1 MIDIPGIILAGGL
14 SRRMGGGDKGLLMLG
29 KTTIIE
35 RVIDKISP
43 QVGSLAINING
54 DSSRFPDYKLPII
67 PDSIKGYLGPLSGI
81 LAGMEWAFKNGN
93 RYIATVAA
101 DTPFLPDDFIKRL
114 HAMVKSK
121 NLNIGIAASR
131 FLRRDDVFIHPTFGI
146 WEVALK
152 DDLRDALAN
161 DTRKIMFWAKK
172 FKLDYYYFDTSDKLS
187 DPFFN
192 INTPDDLEEAKYRLK
207 KRSLMKYKNVFG
219 IVGWKN
225 SGKTTLVESLVKY
238 LTEQGYQVSTIKHAH
253 HSFDID
259 HEGTD
264 SFRHRK
270 AGAKEV
276 ILASRKRWALI
287 HELIDEPEKDFDFL
301 VNSISPTDLILV
313 EGFKEERHNKIEVI
327 RAENKKIP
335 IYKNDNGIL
344 AIVSDYKIP
353 DISLPIFN
361 LDEISNI
368 ADFILKKTSLK

>member
-29 KTTIIE
+29 ETSIID
-35 RVIDKISP
+35 RVIDKILP

-101 DTPFLPDDFIKRL
+101 DTPFLPDDLIKRL

-131 FLRRDDVFIHPTFGI
+131 ILSGDDVFIHPTFGI

-207 KRSLMKYKNVFG
+207 KGL
-219 IVGWKN
+219 
-225 SGKTTLVESLVKY
+225 L
-238 LTEQGYQVSTIKHAH
+238 
-253 HSFDID
+253 
-259 HEGTD
+259 
-264 SFRHRK
+264 
-270 AGAKEV
+270 
-276 ILASRKRWALI
+276 
-287 HELIDEPEKDFDFL
+287 
-301 VNSISPTDLILV
+301 
-313 EGFKEERHNKIEVI
+313 
-327 RAENKKIP
+327 
-335 IYKNDNGIL
+335 
-344 AIVSDYKIP
+344 
-353 DISLPIFN
+353 
-361 LDEISNI
+361 
-368 ADFILKKTSLK
+368 

>member
-1 MIDIPGIILAGGL
+1 MMDIPGIILAGGL

-29 KTTIIE
+29 KTSIIE
-35 RVIDKISP
+35 RVIDKVSP

-131 FLRRDDVFIHPTFGI
+131 ILSTDDVFIHPTFGI
-146 WEVALK
+146 WEVGLK

-192 INTPDDLEEAKYRLK
+192 INTPDDLAKAKCRLK
-207 KRSLMKYKNVFG
+207 KGL
-219 IVGWKN
+219 
-225 SGKTTLVESLVKY
+225 L
-238 LTEQGYQVSTIKHAH
+238 
-253 HSFDID
+253 
-259 HEGTD
+259 
-264 SFRHRK
+264 
-270 AGAKEV
+270 
-276 ILASRKRWALI
+276 
-287 HELIDEPEKDFDFL
+287 
-301 VNSISPTDLILV
+301 
-313 EGFKEERHNKIEVI
+313 
-327 RAENKKIP
+327 
-335 IYKNDNGIL
+335 
-344 AIVSDYKIP
+344 
-353 DISLPIFN
+353 
-361 LDEISNI
+361 
-368 ADFILKKTSLK
+368 

>member
-35 RVIDKISP
+35 RVIDKILP

-131 FLRRDDVFIHPTFGI
+131 ILSGDDVFIHPTFGI

-152 DDLRDALAN
+152 DDLRYALAN
-161 DTRKIMFWAKK
+161 DTRKIMFLAKK

-207 KRSLMKYKNVFG
+207 KGL
-219 IVGWKN
+219 
-225 SGKTTLVESLVKY
+225 L
-238 LTEQGYQVSTIKHAH
+238 
-253 HSFDID
+253 
-259 HEGTD
+259 
-264 SFRHRK
+264 
-270 AGAKEV
+270 
-276 ILASRKRWALI
+276 
-287 HELIDEPEKDFDFL
+287 
-301 VNSISPTDLILV
+301 
-313 EGFKEERHNKIEVI
+313 
-327 RAENKKIP
+327 
-335 IYKNDNGIL
+335 
-344 AIVSDYKIP
+344 
-353 DISLPIFN
+353 
-361 LDEISNI
+361 
-368 ADFILKKTSLK
+368 

>member
-14 SRRMGGGDKGLLMLG
+14 STRMGGGDKGLLMLG

-101 DTPFLPDDFIKRL
+101 DTPFLPDDLIKRL

-131 FLRRDDVFIHPTFGI
+131 ILSGDDVFIHPTFGI

-207 KRSLMKYKNVFG
+207 KGL
-219 IVGWKN
+219 
-225 SGKTTLVESLVKY
+225 L
-238 LTEQGYQVSTIKHAH
+238 
-253 HSFDID
+253 
-259 HEGTD
+259 
-264 SFRHRK
+264 
-270 AGAKEV
+270 
-276 ILASRKRWALI
+276 
-287 HELIDEPEKDFDFL
+287 
-301 VNSISPTDLILV
+301 
-313 EGFKEERHNKIEVI
+313 
-327 RAENKKIP
+327 
-335 IYKNDNGIL
+335 
-344 AIVSDYKIP
+344 
-353 DISLPIFN
+353 
-361 LDEISNI
+361 
-368 ADFILKKTSLK
+368 

>member
-114 HAMVKSK
+114 HTMVKSK

-131 FLRRDDVFIHPTFGI
+131 FLRRDNVFIHPTFGI

-207 KRSLMKYKNVFG
+207 KGL
-219 IVGWKN
+219 
-225 SGKTTLVESLVKY
+225 L
-238 LTEQGYQVSTIKHAH
+238 
-253 HSFDID
+253 
-259 HEGTD
+259 
-264 SFRHRK
+264 
-270 AGAKEV
+270 
-276 ILASRKRWALI
+276 
-287 HELIDEPEKDFDFL
+287 
-301 VNSISPTDLILV
+301 
-313 EGFKEERHNKIEVI
+313 
-327 RAENKKIP
+327 
-335 IYKNDNGIL
+335 
-344 AIVSDYKIP
+344 
-353 DISLPIFN
+353 
-361 LDEISNI
+361 
-368 ADFILKKTSLK
+368 

>member
-29 KTTIIE
+29 ETSIIE
-35 RVIDKISP
+35 RVIDKILP
-43 QVGSLAINING
+43 QVASLAINING

-101 DTPFLPDDFIKRL
+101 DTPFLPDDLIKRL

-131 FLRRDDVFIHPTFGI
+131 ILSGDDVFIHPTFGI

-207 KRSLMKYKNVFG
+207 KGL
-219 IVGWKN
+219 
-225 SGKTTLVESLVKY
+225 L
-238 LTEQGYQVSTIKHAH
+238 
-253 HSFDID
+253 
-259 HEGTD
+259 
-264 SFRHRK
+264 
-270 AGAKEV
+270 
-276 ILASRKRWALI
+276 
-287 HELIDEPEKDFDFL
+287 
-301 VNSISPTDLILV
+301 
-313 EGFKEERHNKIEVI
+313 
-327 RAENKKIP
+327 
-335 IYKNDNGIL
+335 
-344 AIVSDYKIP
+344 
-353 DISLPIFN
+353 
-361 LDEISNI
+361 
-368 ADFILKKTSLK
+368 

>member
-29 KTTIIE
+29 ETTIIE
-35 RVIDKISP
+35 RVIDKILP

-101 DTPFLPDDFIKRL
+101 DTPFLPDDLIKRL

-131 FLRRDDVFIHPTFGI
+131 ILSGDDVFIHPTFGI

-207 KRSLMKYKNVFG
+207 K
-219 IVGWKN
+219 
-225 SGKTTLVESLVKY
+225 
-238 LTEQGYQVSTIKHAH
+238 
-253 HSFDID
+253 
-259 HEGTD
+259 
-264 SFRHRK
+264 
-270 AGAKEV
+270 
-276 ILASRKRWALI
+276 
-287 HELIDEPEKDFDFL
+287 
-301 VNSISPTDLILV
+301 DLL
-313 EGFKEERHNKIEVI
+313 
-327 RAENKKIP
+327 
-335 IYKNDNGIL
+335 
-344 AIVSDYKIP
+344 
-353 DISLPIFN
+353 
-361 LDEISNI
+361 
-368 ADFILKKTSLK
+368 

>member
-29 KTTIIE
+29 ETSIIE
-35 RVIDKISP
+35 RVIDKILP

-101 DTPFLPDDFIKRL
+101 DTPFLPDDLIKRL

-131 FLRRDDVFIHPTFGI
+131 ILSGDDVFIHPTFGI

-192 INTPDDLEEAKYRLK
+192 INTPDDLEKAKYRLK
-207 KRSLMKYKNVFG
+207 KGL
-219 IVGWKN
+219 
-225 SGKTTLVESLVKY
+225 L
-238 LTEQGYQVSTIKHAH
+238 
-253 HSFDID
+253 
-259 HEGTD
+259 
-264 SFRHRK
+264 
-270 AGAKEV
+270 
-276 ILASRKRWALI
+276 
-287 HELIDEPEKDFDFL
+287 
-301 VNSISPTDLILV
+301 
-313 EGFKEERHNKIEVI
+313 
-327 RAENKKIP
+327 
-335 IYKNDNGIL
+335 
-344 AIVSDYKIP
+344 
-353 DISLPIFN
+353 
-361 LDEISNI
+361 
-368 ADFILKKTSLK
+368 

>member
-114 HAMVKSK
+114 HTMVKSK

-172 FKLDYYYFDTSDKLS
+172 FKLDYYYFETSDKLS

-207 KRSLMKYKNVFG
+207 KGL
-219 IVGWKN
+219 
-225 SGKTTLVESLVKY
+225 L
-238 LTEQGYQVSTIKHAH
+238 
-253 HSFDID
+253 
-259 HEGTD
+259 
-264 SFRHRK
+264 
-270 AGAKEV
+270 
-276 ILASRKRWALI
+276 
-287 HELIDEPEKDFDFL
+287 
-301 VNSISPTDLILV
+301 
-313 EGFKEERHNKIEVI
+313 
-327 RAENKKIP
+327 
-335 IYKNDNGIL
+335 
-344 AIVSDYKIP
+344 
-353 DISLPIFN
+353 
-361 LDEISNI
+361 
-368 ADFILKKTSLK
+368 

>member
-29 KTTIIE
+29 ETSIIE
-35 RVIDKISP
+35 RVIDKILP

-67 PDSIKGYLGPLSGI
+67 SDSIKGYLGPLSGI

-114 HAMVKSK
+114 DAMVKSK

-131 FLRRDDVFIHPTFGI
+131 ILSGDDVFIHPTFGI

-207 KRSLMKYKNVFG
+207 
-219 IVGWKN
+219 
-225 SGKTTLVESLVKY
+225 
-238 LTEQGYQVSTIKHAH
+238 
-253 HSFDID
+253 
-259 HEGTD
+259 EG
-264 SFRHRK
+264 
-270 AGAKEV
+270 
-276 ILASRKRWALI
+276 LL
-287 HELIDEPEKDFDFL
+287 
-301 VNSISPTDLILV
+301 
-313 EGFKEERHNKIEVI
+313 
-327 RAENKKIP
+327 
-335 IYKNDNGIL
+335 
-344 AIVSDYKIP
+344 
-353 DISLPIFN
+353 
-361 LDEISNI
+361 
-368 ADFILKKTSLK
+368 

>member
-29 KTTIIE
+29 ETSIIE
-35 RVIDKISP
+35 RVIDKILP

-67 PDSIKGYLGPLSGI
+67 SDSIKGYLGPLSGI

-114 HAMVKSK
+114 HTMVKSK

-131 FLRRDDVFIHPTFGI
+131 ILSGDDVFIHPTFGI

-207 KRSLMKYKNVFG
+207 
-219 IVGWKN
+219 
-225 SGKTTLVESLVKY
+225 
-238 LTEQGYQVSTIKHAH
+238 
-253 HSFDID
+253 
-259 HEGTD
+259 EG
-264 SFRHRK
+264 
-270 AGAKEV
+270 
-276 ILASRKRWALI
+276 LL
-287 HELIDEPEKDFDFL
+287 
-301 VNSISPTDLILV
+301 
-313 EGFKEERHNKIEVI
+313 
-327 RAENKKIP
+327 
-335 IYKNDNGIL
+335 
-344 AIVSDYKIP
+344 
-353 DISLPIFN
+353 
-361 LDEISNI
+361 
-368 ADFILKKTSLK
+368 

>member
-29 KTTIIE
+29 ETSIIE
-35 RVIDKISP
+35 RVIDKILP

-101 DTPFLPDDFIKRL
+101 DTPFLPDDLIKRL

-131 FLRRDDVFIHPTFGI
+131 ILSGDDVFIHPTFGI

-172 FKLDYYYFDTSDKLS
+172 FKFDYYYFDTSDKLS

-207 KRSLMKYKNVFG
+207 KGL
-219 IVGWKN
+219 
-225 SGKTTLVESLVKY
+225 L
-238 LTEQGYQVSTIKHAH
+238 
-253 HSFDID
+253 
-259 HEGTD
+259 
-264 SFRHRK
+264 
-270 AGAKEV
+270 
-276 ILASRKRWALI
+276 
-287 HELIDEPEKDFDFL
+287 
-301 VNSISPTDLILV
+301 
-313 EGFKEERHNKIEVI
+313 
-327 RAENKKIP
+327 
-335 IYKNDNGIL
+335 
-344 AIVSDYKIP
+344 
-353 DISLPIFN
+353 
-361 LDEISNI
+361 
-368 ADFILKKTSLK
+368 

>member
-29 KTTIIE
+29 ETSIIE

-131 FLRRDDVFIHPTFGI
+131 ILSTDDVFMHPTFGI
-146 WEVALK
+146 WEVGLK
-152 DDLRDALAN
+152 DDLRNALAN

-192 INTPDDLEEAKYRLK
+192 INTPDDLAKAKCRLK
-207 KRSLMKYKNVFG
+207 KGL
-219 IVGWKN
+219 
-225 SGKTTLVESLVKY
+225 L
-238 LTEQGYQVSTIKHAH
+238 
-253 HSFDID
+253 
-259 HEGTD
+259 
-264 SFRHRK
+264 
-270 AGAKEV
+270 
-276 ILASRKRWALI
+276 
-287 HELIDEPEKDFDFL
+287 
-301 VNSISPTDLILV
+301 
-313 EGFKEERHNKIEVI
+313 
-327 RAENKKIP
+327 
-335 IYKNDNGIL
+335 
-344 AIVSDYKIP
+344 
-353 DISLPIFN
+353 
-361 LDEISNI
+361 
-368 ADFILKKTSLK
+368 

>member
-29 KTTIIE
+29 ETRIIE
-35 RVIDKISP
+35 RVIDKILP

-67 PDSIKGYLGPLSGI
+67 SDSIKGYLGPLSGI

-101 DTPFLPDDFIKRL
+101 DTPFLPDDLIKRL
-114 HAMVKSK
+114 HAMVRSK

-131 FLRRDDVFIHPTFGI
+131 ILSGDDVFIHPTFGI

-172 FKLDYYYFDTSDKLS
+172 FKLDYYYFDTIDKLS

-207 KRSLMKYKNVFG
+207 K
-219 IVGWKN
+219 
-225 SGKTTLVESLVKY
+225 
-238 LTEQGYQVSTIKHAH
+238 
-253 HSFDID
+253 
-259 HEGTD
+259 
-264 SFRHRK
+264 
-270 AGAKEV
+270 
-276 ILASRKRWALI
+276 
-287 HELIDEPEKDFDFL
+287 
-301 VNSISPTDLILV
+301 DLL
-313 EGFKEERHNKIEVI
+313 
-327 RAENKKIP
+327 
-335 IYKNDNGIL
+335 
-344 AIVSDYKIP
+344 
-353 DISLPIFN
+353 
-361 LDEISNI
+361 
-368 ADFILKKTSLK
+368 

>member
-1 MIDIPGIILAGGL
+1 
-14 SRRMGGGDKGLLMLG
+14 MGGGDKGLLMLG

-43 QVGSLAINING
+43 QVGFLAINING

-101 DTPFLPDDFIKRL
+101 DTPFLPDDLIKRL

-131 FLRRDDVFIHPTFGI
+131 ILSGDDVFIHPTFGI

-207 KRSLMKYKNVFG
+207 KGLR
-219 IVGWKN
+219 
-225 SGKTTLVESLVKY
+225 
-238 LTEQGYQVSTIKHAH
+238 
-253 HSFDID
+253 
-259 HEGTD
+259 
-264 SFRHRK
+264 
-270 AGAKEV
+270 
-276 ILASRKRWALI
+276 
-287 HELIDEPEKDFDFL
+287 
-301 VNSISPTDLILV
+301 
-313 EGFKEERHNKIEVI
+313 
-327 RAENKKIP
+327 
-335 IYKNDNGIL
+335 
-344 AIVSDYKIP
+344 
-353 DISLPIFN
+353 
-361 LDEISNI
+361 
-368 ADFILKKTSLK
+368 

>member
-1 MIDIPGIILAGGL
+1 MMDIPGIILAGGL

-29 KTTIIE
+29 ETSIIE

-67 PDSIKGYLGPLSGI
+67 PDTIKGYLGPLSGI

-131 FLRRDDVFIHPTFGI
+131 ILSTDDVFMHPTFGI
-146 WEVALK
+146 WEVGLK
-152 DDLRDALAN
+152 DDLRNALAN

-192 INTPDDLEEAKYRLK
+192 INTPDDLAKAKCRLK
-207 KRSLMKYKNVFG
+207 KGL
-219 IVGWKN
+219 
-225 SGKTTLVESLVKY
+225 L
-238 LTEQGYQVSTIKHAH
+238 
-253 HSFDID
+253 
-259 HEGTD
+259 
-264 SFRHRK
+264 
-270 AGAKEV
+270 
-276 ILASRKRWALI
+276 
-287 HELIDEPEKDFDFL
+287 
-301 VNSISPTDLILV
+301 
-313 EGFKEERHNKIEVI
+313 
-327 RAENKKIP
+327 
-335 IYKNDNGIL
+335 
-344 AIVSDYKIP
+344 
-353 DISLPIFN
+353 
-361 LDEISNI
+361 
-368 ADFILKKTSLK
+368 

>member
-29 KTTIIE
+29 ETSIIE
-35 RVIDKISP
+35 RVIDKILP

-101 DTPFLPDDFIKRL
+101 DTPFLPDDLIKRL

-131 FLRRDDVFIHPTFGI
+131 ILSGDDVFIHPTFGI

-152 DDLRDALAN
+152 DDLRDALGN

-192 INTPDDLEEAKYRLK
+192 INTPDDLEKAKYRLK
-207 KRSLMKYKNVFG
+207 KGL
-219 IVGWKN
+219 
-225 SGKTTLVESLVKY
+225 L
-238 LTEQGYQVSTIKHAH
+238 
-253 HSFDID
+253 
-259 HEGTD
+259 
-264 SFRHRK
+264 
-270 AGAKEV
+270 
-276 ILASRKRWALI
+276 
-287 HELIDEPEKDFDFL
+287 
-301 VNSISPTDLILV
+301 
-313 EGFKEERHNKIEVI
+313 
-327 RAENKKIP
+327 
-335 IYKNDNGIL
+335 
-344 AIVSDYKIP
+344 
-353 DISLPIFN
+353 
-361 LDEISNI
+361 
-368 ADFILKKTSLK
+368 

>member
-1 MIDIPGIILAGGL
+1 MTDIPGIILAGGL

-35 RVIDKISP
+35 RVIDKILP

-101 DTPFLPDDFIKRL
+101 DTPFLPDDLIKRL

-131 FLRRDDVFIHPTFGI
+131 ILSGDDVFIHPTFGI

-207 KRSLMKYKNVFG
+207 KGL
-219 IVGWKN
+219 
-225 SGKTTLVESLVKY
+225 L
-238 LTEQGYQVSTIKHAH
+238 
-253 HSFDID
+253 
-259 HEGTD
+259 
-264 SFRHRK
+264 
-270 AGAKEV
+270 
-276 ILASRKRWALI
+276 
-287 HELIDEPEKDFDFL
+287 
-301 VNSISPTDLILV
+301 
-313 EGFKEERHNKIEVI
+313 
-327 RAENKKIP
+327 
-335 IYKNDNGIL
+335 
-344 AIVSDYKIP
+344 
-353 DISLPIFN
+353 
-361 LDEISNI
+361 
-368 ADFILKKTSLK
+368 

>member
-101 DTPFLPDDFIKRL
+101 DTPFLPDDLIKRL

-131 FLRRDDVFIHPTFGI
+131 ILSGDDVFIHPTFGI

-207 KRSLMKYKNVFG
+207 KGL
-219 IVGWKN
+219 
-225 SGKTTLVESLVKY
+225 
-238 LTEQGYQVSTIKHAH
+238 
-253 HSFDID
+253 
-259 HEGTD
+259 
-264 SFRHRK
+264 
-270 AGAKEV
+270 
-276 ILASRKRWALI
+276 
-287 HELIDEPEKDFDFL
+287 
-301 VNSISPTDLILV
+301 
-313 EGFKEERHNKIEVI
+313 
-327 RAENKKIP
+327 
-335 IYKNDNGIL
+335 
-344 AIVSDYKIP
+344 
-353 DISLPIFN
+353 
-361 LDEISNI
+361 
-368 ADFILKKTSLK
+368 

>member
-1 MIDIPGIILAGGL
+1 MINIPGIILAGGL

-35 RVIDKISP
+35 RVIDKILP

-101 DTPFLPDDFIKRL
+101 DTPFLPDDLIKRL

-131 FLRRDDVFIHPTFGI
+131 ILSGDDVFIHPTFGI

-207 KRSLMKYKNVFG
+207 KGL
-219 IVGWKN
+219 
-225 SGKTTLVESLVKY
+225 
-238 LTEQGYQVSTIKHAH
+238 
-253 HSFDID
+253 
-259 HEGTD
+259 
-264 SFRHRK
+264 
-270 AGAKEV
+270 
-276 ILASRKRWALI
+276 
-287 HELIDEPEKDFDFL
+287 
-301 VNSISPTDLILV
+301 
-313 EGFKEERHNKIEVI
+313 
-327 RAENKKIP
+327 
-335 IYKNDNGIL
+335 
-344 AIVSDYKIP
+344 
-353 DISLPIFN
+353 
-361 LDEISNI
+361 
-368 ADFILKKTSLK
+368 

>member
-93 RYIATVAA
+93 SYIATVAA
-101 DTPFLPDDFIKRL
+101 DTPFLPDDLIKKL

-131 FLRRDDVFIHPTFGI
+131 ILSGDDVFIHPTFGI

-207 KRSLMKYKNVFG
+207 K
-219 IVGWKN
+219 
-225 SGKTTLVESLVKY
+225 
-238 LTEQGYQVSTIKHAH
+238 
-253 HSFDID
+253 
-259 HEGTD
+259 
-264 SFRHRK
+264 
-270 AGAKEV
+270 
-276 ILASRKRWALI
+276 
-287 HELIDEPEKDFDFL
+287 
-301 VNSISPTDLILV
+301 
-313 EGFKEERHNKIEVI
+313 
-327 RAENKKIP
+327 
-335 IYKNDNGIL
+335 GIL
-344 AIVSDYKIP
+344 
-353 DISLPIFN
+353 
-361 LDEISNI
+361 
-368 ADFILKKTSLK
+368 

>member
-29 KTTIIE
+29 ETSIIE
-35 RVIDKISP
+35 RVIDKILP

-81 LAGMEWAFKNGN
+81 LTGMEWAFKNGN

-101 DTPFLPDDFIKRL
+101 DTPFLPDDLIKRL

-131 FLRRDDVFIHPTFGI
+131 ILSGDDVFIHRTFGI

-207 KRSLMKYKNVFG
+207 KGL
-219 IVGWKN
+219 
-225 SGKTTLVESLVKY
+225 L
-238 LTEQGYQVSTIKHAH
+238 
-253 HSFDID
+253 
-259 HEGTD
+259 
-264 SFRHRK
+264 
-270 AGAKEV
+270 
-276 ILASRKRWALI
+276 
-287 HELIDEPEKDFDFL
+287 
-301 VNSISPTDLILV
+301 
-313 EGFKEERHNKIEVI
+313 
-327 RAENKKIP
+327 
-335 IYKNDNGIL
+335 
-344 AIVSDYKIP
+344 
-353 DISLPIFN
+353 
-361 LDEISNI
+361 
-368 ADFILKKTSLK
+368 

>member
-35 RVIDKISP
+35 RVIDKTLP

-101 DTPFLPDDFIKRL
+101 DTPFLPDDLIKRL

-131 FLRRDDVFIHPTFGI
+131 ILSGDDVFIHPTFGI

-207 KRSLMKYKNVFG
+207 KGL
-219 IVGWKN
+219 
-225 SGKTTLVESLVKY
+225 
-238 LTEQGYQVSTIKHAH
+238 
-253 HSFDID
+253 
-259 HEGTD
+259 
-264 SFRHRK
+264 
-270 AGAKEV
+270 
-276 ILASRKRWALI
+276 
-287 HELIDEPEKDFDFL
+287 
-301 VNSISPTDLILV
+301 
-313 EGFKEERHNKIEVI
+313 
-327 RAENKKIP
+327 
-335 IYKNDNGIL
+335 
-344 AIVSDYKIP
+344 
-353 DISLPIFN
+353 
-361 LDEISNI
+361 
-368 ADFILKKTSLK
+368 

>member
-35 RVIDKISP
+35 RVIDKILP

-67 PDSIKGYLGPLSGI
+67 TDSIKGYLGPLSGI

-101 DTPFLPDDFIKRL
+101 DTPFLPDDLIKRL

-131 FLRRDDVFIHPTFGI
+131 ILSGDDVLIHPTFGI

-207 KRSLMKYKNVFG
+207 KGL
-219 IVGWKN
+219 
-225 SGKTTLVESLVKY
+225 L
-238 LTEQGYQVSTIKHAH
+238 
-253 HSFDID
+253 
-259 HEGTD
+259 
-264 SFRHRK
+264 
-270 AGAKEV
+270 
-276 ILASRKRWALI
+276 
-287 HELIDEPEKDFDFL
+287 
-301 VNSISPTDLILV
+301 
-313 EGFKEERHNKIEVI
+313 
-327 RAENKKIP
+327 
-335 IYKNDNGIL
+335 
-344 AIVSDYKIP
+344 
-353 DISLPIFN
+353 
-361 LDEISNI
+361 
-368 ADFILKKTSLK
+368 

>member
-131 FLRRDDVFIHPTFGI
+131 FLRRDNVFIHPTFGI

-207 KRSLMKYKNVFG
+207 KGL
-219 IVGWKN
+219 
-225 SGKTTLVESLVKY
+225 L
-238 LTEQGYQVSTIKHAH
+238 
-253 HSFDID
+253 
-259 HEGTD
+259 
-264 SFRHRK
+264 
-270 AGAKEV
+270 
-276 ILASRKRWALI
+276 
-287 HELIDEPEKDFDFL
+287 
-301 VNSISPTDLILV
+301 
-313 EGFKEERHNKIEVI
+313 
-327 RAENKKIP
+327 
-335 IYKNDNGIL
+335 
-344 AIVSDYKIP
+344 
-353 DISLPIFN
+353 
-361 LDEISNI
+361 
-368 ADFILKKTSLK
+368 

>member
-1 MIDIPGIILAGGL
+1 MINIPGIILAGGL

-35 RVIDKISP
+35 RVIDKILP

-101 DTPFLPDDFIKRL
+101 DTPFLPDDLIKRL

-131 FLRRDDVFIHPTFGI
+131 ILSGDDVFIHPTFGI

-207 KRSLMKYKNVFG
+207 KGL
-219 IVGWKN
+219 
-225 SGKTTLVESLVKY
+225 L
-238 LTEQGYQVSTIKHAH
+238 
-253 HSFDID
+253 
-259 HEGTD
+259 
-264 SFRHRK
+264 
-270 AGAKEV
+270 
-276 ILASRKRWALI
+276 
-287 HELIDEPEKDFDFL
+287 
-301 VNSISPTDLILV
+301 
-313 EGFKEERHNKIEVI
+313 
-327 RAENKKIP
+327 
-335 IYKNDNGIL
+335 
-344 AIVSDYKIP
+344 
-353 DISLPIFN
+353 
-361 LDEISNI
+361 
-368 ADFILKKTSLK
+368 

>member
-1 MIDIPGIILAGGL
+1 MSDIPGIILAGGL

-29 KTTIIE
+29 ETSIIE
-35 RVIDKISP
+35 RVIDKILP

-67 PDSIKGYLGPLSGI
+67 SDSIKGYLGPLSGI

-101 DTPFLPDDFIKRL
+101 DTPFLPDDLIKRL

-131 FLRRDDVFIHPTFGI
+131 ILSGDDVFIHPTFGI

-207 KRSLMKYKNVFG
+207 K
-219 IVGWKN
+219 
-225 SGKTTLVESLVKY
+225 
-238 LTEQGYQVSTIKHAH
+238 
-253 HSFDID
+253 
-259 HEGTD
+259 
-264 SFRHRK
+264 
-270 AGAKEV
+270 
-276 ILASRKRWALI
+276 
-287 HELIDEPEKDFDFL
+287 
-301 VNSISPTDLILV
+301 DLL
-313 EGFKEERHNKIEVI
+313 
-327 RAENKKIP
+327 
-335 IYKNDNGIL
+335 
-344 AIVSDYKIP
+344 
-353 DISLPIFN
+353 
-361 LDEISNI
+361 
-368 ADFILKKTSLK
+368 

>member
-1 MIDIPGIILAGGL
+1 MMDIPGIILAGGL

-29 KTTIIE
+29 KTSIIE
-35 RVIDKISP
+35 RVIDKVSP

-114 HAMVKSK
+114 HALVKSK

-131 FLRRDDVFIHPTFGI
+131 ILSTDDVFMHPTFGI
-146 WEVALK
+146 WEVGLK

-192 INTPDDLEEAKYRLK
+192 INTPDDLEKAKYRLK
-207 KRSLMKYKNVFG
+207 KGL
-219 IVGWKN
+219 
-225 SGKTTLVESLVKY
+225 L
-238 LTEQGYQVSTIKHAH
+238 
-253 HSFDID
+253 
-259 HEGTD
+259 
-264 SFRHRK
+264 
-270 AGAKEV
+270 
-276 ILASRKRWALI
+276 
-287 HELIDEPEKDFDFL
+287 
-301 VNSISPTDLILV
+301 
-313 EGFKEERHNKIEVI
+313 
-327 RAENKKIP
+327 
-335 IYKNDNGIL
+335 
-344 AIVSDYKIP
+344 
-353 DISLPIFN
+353 
-361 LDEISNI
+361 
-368 ADFILKKTSLK
+368 

>member
-29 KTTIIE
+29 ETNIIE
-35 RVIDKISP
+35 RVINKISP

-101 DTPFLPDDFIKRL
+101 DTPFLPDDLIKRL

-131 FLRRDDVFIHPTFGI
+131 ILSGDDVFIHPTFGI

-207 KRSLMKYKNVFG
+207 KGL
-219 IVGWKN
+219 
-225 SGKTTLVESLVKY
+225 L
-238 LTEQGYQVSTIKHAH
+238 
-253 HSFDID
+253 
-259 HEGTD
+259 
-264 SFRHRK
+264 
-270 AGAKEV
+270 
-276 ILASRKRWALI
+276 
-287 HELIDEPEKDFDFL
+287 
-301 VNSISPTDLILV
+301 
-313 EGFKEERHNKIEVI
+313 
-327 RAENKKIP
+327 
-335 IYKNDNGIL
+335 
-344 AIVSDYKIP
+344 
-353 DISLPIFN
+353 
-361 LDEISNI
+361 
-368 ADFILKKTSLK
+368 

>member
-29 KTTIIE
+29 KTSIIE
-35 RVIDKISP
+35 RVIDKILP

-101 DTPFLPDDFIKRL
+101 DTPFLPDDLIKRL

-207 KRSLMKYKNVFG
+207 KGL
-219 IVGWKN
+219 
-225 SGKTTLVESLVKY
+225 
-238 LTEQGYQVSTIKHAH
+238 
-253 HSFDID
+253 
-259 HEGTD
+259 
-264 SFRHRK
+264 
-270 AGAKEV
+270 
-276 ILASRKRWALI
+276 
-287 HELIDEPEKDFDFL
+287 
-301 VNSISPTDLILV
+301 
-313 EGFKEERHNKIEVI
+313 
-327 RAENKKIP
+327 
-335 IYKNDNGIL
+335 
-344 AIVSDYKIP
+344 
-353 DISLPIFN
+353 
-361 LDEISNI
+361 
-368 ADFILKKTSLK
+368 

>member
-29 KTTIIE
+29 NTTIIE
-35 RVIDKISP
+35 RVIDKILP

-101 DTPFLPDDFIKRL
+101 DTPFLPDDLIKRL

-131 FLRRDDVFIHPTFGI
+131 ILSGDDVFIHPTFGI

-207 KRSLMKYKNVFG
+207 
-219 IVGWKN
+219 
-225 SGKTTLVESLVKY
+225 
-238 LTEQGYQVSTIKHAH
+238 
-253 HSFDID
+253 
-259 HEGTD
+259 EG
-264 SFRHRK
+264 
-270 AGAKEV
+270 
-276 ILASRKRWALI
+276 LL
-287 HELIDEPEKDFDFL
+287 
-301 VNSISPTDLILV
+301 
-313 EGFKEERHNKIEVI
+313 
-327 RAENKKIP
+327 
-335 IYKNDNGIL
+335 
-344 AIVSDYKIP
+344 
-353 DISLPIFN
+353 
-361 LDEISNI
+361 
-368 ADFILKKTSLK
+368 

>member
-1 MIDIPGIILAGGL
+1 MMDIPGIILAGGL

-29 KTTIIE
+29 KTSIIE
-35 RVIDKISP
+35 RVIDKVSP

-54 DSSRFPDYKLPII
+54 DSSRFPDYKLPIV

-131 FLRRDDVFIHPTFGI
+131 ILSTDDVFIHPTFGI
-146 WEVALK
+146 WEVGLK

-192 INTPDDLEEAKYRLK
+192 INTPDDLAKAKCRLK
-207 KRSLMKYKNVFG
+207 KGL
-219 IVGWKN
+219 
-225 SGKTTLVESLVKY
+225 L
-238 LTEQGYQVSTIKHAH
+238 
-253 HSFDID
+253 
-259 HEGTD
+259 
-264 SFRHRK
+264 
-270 AGAKEV
+270 
-276 ILASRKRWALI
+276 
-287 HELIDEPEKDFDFL
+287 
-301 VNSISPTDLILV
+301 
-313 EGFKEERHNKIEVI
+313 
-327 RAENKKIP
+327 
-335 IYKNDNGIL
+335 
-344 AIVSDYKIP
+344 
-353 DISLPIFN
+353 
-361 LDEISNI
+361 
-368 ADFILKKTSLK
+368 

>member
-1 MIDIPGIILAGGL
+1 MDIPGIILAGGL

-29 KTTIIE
+29 KTSIIE
-35 RVIDKISP
+35 RVIDKVSP

-131 FLRRDDVFIHPTFGI
+131 ILSTDDVFMHPTFGI
-146 WEVALK
+146 WEVGLK

-172 FKLDYYYFDTSDKLS
+172 FRLDYYYFDTSDKLS

-192 INTPDDLEEAKYRLK
+192 INTPDDLAKAKCRLK
-207 KRSLMKYKNVFG
+207 KGL
-219 IVGWKN
+219 
-225 SGKTTLVESLVKY
+225 L
-238 LTEQGYQVSTIKHAH
+238 
-253 HSFDID
+253 
-259 HEGTD
+259 
-264 SFRHRK
+264 
-270 AGAKEV
+270 
-276 ILASRKRWALI
+276 
-287 HELIDEPEKDFDFL
+287 
-301 VNSISPTDLILV
+301 
-313 EGFKEERHNKIEVI
+313 
-327 RAENKKIP
+327 
-335 IYKNDNGIL
+335 
-344 AIVSDYKIP
+344 
-353 DISLPIFN
+353 
-361 LDEISNI
+361 
-368 ADFILKKTSLK
+368 

>member
-1 MIDIPGIILAGGL
+1 MMDIPGIILAGGL

-29 KTTIIE
+29 KTSIIE
-35 RVIDKISP
+35 RVIDKVSP

-131 FLRRDDVFIHPTFGI
+131 VLSTDDVFMHPTFGI
-146 WEVALK
+146 WEVGLK
-152 DDLRDALAN
+152 DDLRNALAN

-192 INTPDDLEEAKYRLK
+192 INTPDDLTKAKCRLK
-207 KRSLMKYKNVFG
+207 KGL
-219 IVGWKN
+219 
-225 SGKTTLVESLVKY
+225 L
-238 LTEQGYQVSTIKHAH
+238 
-253 HSFDID
+253 
-259 HEGTD
+259 
-264 SFRHRK
+264 
-270 AGAKEV
+270 
-276 ILASRKRWALI
+276 
-287 HELIDEPEKDFDFL
+287 
-301 VNSISPTDLILV
+301 
-313 EGFKEERHNKIEVI
+313 
-327 RAENKKIP
+327 
-335 IYKNDNGIL
+335 
-344 AIVSDYKIP
+344 
-353 DISLPIFN
+353 
-361 LDEISNI
+361 
-368 ADFILKKTSLK
+368 

>member
-35 RVIDKISP
+35 RVIDKILP

-101 DTPFLPDDFIKRL
+101 DTPFLPDDLIKRL

-131 FLRRDDVFIHPTFGI
+131 ILSGDDVFIHPTFGI

-192 INTPDDLEEAKYRLK
+192 INTPDDLEKAKYRL
-207 KRSLMKYKNVFG
+207 
-219 IVGWKN
+219 
-225 SGKTTLVESLVKY
+225 
-238 LTEQGYQVSTIKHAH
+238 
-253 HSFDID
+253 
-259 HEGTD
+259 
-264 SFRHRK
+264 
-270 AGAKEV
+270 
-276 ILASRKRWALI
+276 
-287 HELIDEPEKDFDFL
+287 EK
-301 VNSISPTDLILV
+301 
-313 EGFKEERHNKIEVI
+313 
-327 RAENKKIP
+327 
-335 IYKNDNGIL
+335 GIL
-344 AIVSDYKIP
+344 
-353 DISLPIFN
+353 
-361 LDEISNI
+361 
-368 ADFILKKTSLK
+368 

>member
-29 KTTIIE
+29 ETSIIE

-54 DSSRFPDYKLPII
+54 DSSRFPDYKIPII

-101 DTPFLPDDFIKRL
+101 DTPFLPDDLIKRL

-131 FLRRDDVFIHPTFGI
+131 ILSGDDVFIHPTFGI

-207 KRSLMKYKNVFG
+207 KGL
-219 IVGWKN
+219 
-225 SGKTTLVESLVKY
+225 L
-238 LTEQGYQVSTIKHAH
+238 
-253 HSFDID
+253 
-259 HEGTD
+259 
-264 SFRHRK
+264 
-270 AGAKEV
+270 
-276 ILASRKRWALI
+276 
-287 HELIDEPEKDFDFL
+287 
-301 VNSISPTDLILV
+301 
-313 EGFKEERHNKIEVI
+313 
-327 RAENKKIP
+327 
-335 IYKNDNGIL
+335 
-344 AIVSDYKIP
+344 
-353 DISLPIFN
+353 
-361 LDEISNI
+361 
-368 ADFILKKTSLK
+368 

>member
-43 QVGSLAINING
+43 QVGSLALNING

-67 PDSIKGYLGPLSGI
+67 SDSIKGYLGPLSGI

-101 DTPFLPDDFIKRL
+101 DTPFLPDDLIKRL

-131 FLRRDDVFIHPTFGI
+131 ILSGDDVFIHPTFGI

-207 KRSLMKYKNVFG
+207 KGL
-219 IVGWKN
+219 
-225 SGKTTLVESLVKY
+225 L
-238 LTEQGYQVSTIKHAH
+238 
-253 HSFDID
+253 
-259 HEGTD
+259 
-264 SFRHRK
+264 
-270 AGAKEV
+270 
-276 ILASRKRWALI
+276 
-287 HELIDEPEKDFDFL
+287 
-301 VNSISPTDLILV
+301 
-313 EGFKEERHNKIEVI
+313 
-327 RAENKKIP
+327 
-335 IYKNDNGIL
+335 
-344 AIVSDYKIP
+344 
-353 DISLPIFN
+353 
-361 LDEISNI
+361 
-368 ADFILKKTSLK
+368 